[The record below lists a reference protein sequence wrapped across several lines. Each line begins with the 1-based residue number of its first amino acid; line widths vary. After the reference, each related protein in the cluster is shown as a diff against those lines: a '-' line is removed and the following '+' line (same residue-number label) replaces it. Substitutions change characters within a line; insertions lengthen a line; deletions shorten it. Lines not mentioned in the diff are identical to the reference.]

1 MASCMQAILD
11 KEGVLL
17 NTNHIKEEISK
28 NIGRKVEIK
37 VFGMRGKTSEYTGKI
52 NAIYPNIFTILEN
65 GNEKS
70 FTYRDIYTGDIK
82 IKYL

>member
-1 MASCMQAILD
+1 MGGFIT
-11 KEGVLL
+11 
-17 NTNHIKEEISK
+17 NTEKVKEEIKK
-28 NIGRKVEIK
+28 NLNRTVAIK

-65 GNEKS
+65 GSEKS
-70 FTYRDIYTGDIK
+70 FTYRDVYTGDIK